1 MRKKAILICSVV
13 AVCALSAVATALAAS
28 STTHHARSQRAS
40 TLHGRN
46 ATPPN
51 NAGGPP
57 AGGPGGPGDHGM
69 MGVVH
74 AEGVTLNKAGTEY
87 INFTADNGTVKSVEA
102 SAGKLTIVEGSK
114 SVTYKT
120 VTLSIPGEATVTLD
134 GKSSSLSGLAEG
146 DHVCVTS
153 TKEGTTVFAVDSSFH
168 PEGGPGHGGP
178 PAGGAP
184 PQGGETAKS
193 E

>member
-13 AVCALSAVATALAAS
+13 AVCALSAAATALAAS
-28 STTHHARSQRAS
+28 STTHHARSHRAS

-46 ATPPN
+46 ATRPN

-57 AGGPGGPGDHGM
+57 GPGV

-120 VTLSIPGEATVTLD
+120 VTLSIPDEATVSLD